1 MKRIDL
7 KALILSI
14 VFPAVVGGFIVYFAV
29 STYSTGVSLKERS
42 EVYQYKTIEQHLVNI
57 ELLLKEIKEE
67 NLK

>member
-14 VFPAVVGGFIVYFAV
+14 VSTAVIGGFIVYFAV

-42 EVYQYKTIEQHLVNI
+42 EVYQYKTIERHLVNI
-57 ELLLKEIKEE
+57 EQLLKEIKEE

>member
-14 VFPAVVGGFIVYFAV
+14 VSTAVVGGFIVYFAV
-29 STYSTGVSLKERS
+29 STYSTGAFFKERS
-42 EVYQYKTIEQHLVNI
+42 EVYQYKTIERHLVNI
-57 ELLLKEIKEE
+57 EQLLKEIKEE

>member
-14 VFPAVVGGFIVYFAV
+14 VSTAVIGGFIVYFAV
-29 STYSTGVSLKERS
+29 SIYSTGVSLKERS
-42 EVYQYKTIEQHLVNI
+42 EVYQYKTIERHFVNI
-57 ELLLKEIKEE
+57 EQLLKEIKEE